1 MVYAL
6 CFFHIKAYVF
16 LLSNYV
22 IKKKGIKIKNI
33 ESALV
38 GLGLLIKKKLV
49 GLGSQVW
56 SFCFFLFFFF
66 VTLVASTFLKDDM
79 ICLQ

>member
-22 IKKKGIKIKNI
+22 IKKKASRLKIL
-33 ESALV
+33 SRHL
-38 GLGLLIKKKLV
+38 LGWVYLSKKKKTCWV
-49 GLGSQVW
+49 GFTSRFV
-56 SFCFFLFFFF
+56 FFLFFD
-66 VTLVASTFLKDDM
+66 TLVASTFLKIDM